1 MFLIYALEDKI
12 LLKNDEMNTNLSYQE
27 VVLKNIREKYI
38 GKVSKKRHEIRFC

>member
-12 LLKNDEMNTNLSYQE
+12 LLKNDELNTNLSYQE

-38 GKVSKKRHEIRFC
+38 GKVSKNYNDIRSY